1 MGTSLDSRDD
11 RHAYVG
17 YILQNLNSFVVNLAP
32 NAGIGGIAERRPL
45 DISNELP
52 TSARE
57 DYDLVRSIL
66 RNSVEGIDKVR
77 VRPRGHNEWPAVA
90 VELNDKYAFGVA
102 RQLQI
107 AVGGEVVI
115 LMYLHS
121 IVLSFVRF
129 ISHSFFCT
137 IDWTMCYTAKCGAPI
152 APFFRAGETEL
163 ITQRFE

>member
-1 MGTSLDSRDD
+1 MGTSLNSRDD

-17 YILQNLNSFVVNLAP
+17 YILQNLNAFVVNLAP
-32 NAGIGGIAERRPL
+32 NAGIGGIPERGPI

-66 RNSVEGIDKVR
+66 RNSVEGIDKFR
-77 VRPRGHNEWPAVA
+77 VRWRGHNEWPAVA

-107 AVGGEVVI
+107 TIGGEVVI
-115 LMYLHS
+115 LICLHS
-121 IVLSFVRF
+121 IFLSIVLVSYRF
-129 ISHSFFCT
+129 SVLHNKLDYLLHLQGRRRFCSVKCISIFN
-137 IDWTMCYTAKCGAPI
+137 G
-152 APFFRAGETEL
+152 GL
-163 ITQRFE
+163 G